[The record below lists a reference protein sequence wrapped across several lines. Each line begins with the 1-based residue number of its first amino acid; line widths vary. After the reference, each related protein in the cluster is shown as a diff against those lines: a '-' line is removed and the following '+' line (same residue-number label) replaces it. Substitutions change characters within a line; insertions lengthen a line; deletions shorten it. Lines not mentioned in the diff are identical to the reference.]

1 MDIPLGKCFM
11 NTLLTHSYVKFQ
23 SSFSKIQ
30 NVKYFPKM
38 NDKMFFT
45 YKMTLKIII
54 LDNGSAVFIS

>member
-1 MDIPLGKCFM
+1 MWNFKAL
-11 NTLLTHSYVKFQ
+11 FQ
-23 SSFSKIQ
+23 KYKM
-30 NVKYFPKM
+30 KYFPKM